1 MVNSVSDNPVPLRM
15 PAAILKAALLLR
27 RALGFSLVMLCAL
40 AAAVSAHSQDLGG
53 GQALPEESDSPL
65 KYAIYSSAWGESSN
79 AGLRLVAQNR
89 SDNPILLDSIL
100 FSDEMTPARESRLA
114 VNLTVP
120 PQGWAEIELPY
131 LDLLFGNVCITRT
144 MEENWKLVEVS
155 NYTLNPSVR
164 GLIIE
169 DTDSF
174 RIYQCVR
181 NVFVRWLDPESGDT
195 TEYAEWVMYHFER
208 RPIL

>member
-1 MVNSVSDNPVPLRM
+1 M
-15 PAAILKAALLLR
+15 PAALFRAAVLLV
-27 RALGFSLVMLCAL
+27 RALFLLCAL
-40 AAAVSAHSQDLGG
+40 GPAGSVLSQDLGA

-65 KYAIYSSAWGESSN
+65 KYAIYSSAWGENSN

-100 FSDEMTPARESRLA
+100 FSDEIDPTVESSLD

-131 LDLLFGNVCITRT
+131 VDLLFGSVCITRT
-144 MEENWKLVEVS
+144 MAENWKLVEVS

-181 NVFVRWLDPESGDT
+181 NVFVSWLDTETGET
-195 TEYAEWVMYHFER
+195 TQYAEWVMYHFER

>member
-1 MVNSVSDNPVPLRM
+1 MVNSVSDNHVTLGM
-15 PAAILKAALLLR
+15 PAAIYRAAQHLPR
-27 RALGFSLVMLCAL
+27 FMGYALVMLCAL
-40 AAAVSAHSQDLGG
+40 IAVFPAHSQDLGG

-100 FSDEMTPARESRLA
+100 FSDELTPARESRLE

-120 PQGWAEIELPY
+120 PQAWAEIELPY
-131 LDLLFGNVCITRT
+131 QDLLFGNVCITRT
-144 MEENWKLVEVS
+144 MAENWKLVEVS

-181 NVFVRWLDPESGDT
+181 NVFVRWLDPDTGDT